1 MFIINVDVFIARS
14 RLYHVTFFG
23 NEGERGWIG
32 SNSIMEFHGKEKYDE
47 HVKKAFQ
54 NAKKGEKLKLEKLYR
69 EYPNRQAA
77 WLIAIHQ
84 AEEAMTLPIDERV
97 EKFKCVCTP
106 EKKTRKS
113 IDANNDKLA
122 KSPKGKSKERVQKR
136 KRKSSEH
143 VKSSP
148 APSPVVKPSTK
159 RRRLD
164 EGSSHKDK
172 KSEGSFE
179 VFCSKHRD
187 SMMQDHPEF
196 DEDTL
201 NEFLKQQWLMMS
213 QKQKARYKSKLQ
225 GQSSLVVWNKY
236 NYT

>member
-164 EGSSHKDK
+164 EGLSHKDK

-236 NYT
+236 NCT